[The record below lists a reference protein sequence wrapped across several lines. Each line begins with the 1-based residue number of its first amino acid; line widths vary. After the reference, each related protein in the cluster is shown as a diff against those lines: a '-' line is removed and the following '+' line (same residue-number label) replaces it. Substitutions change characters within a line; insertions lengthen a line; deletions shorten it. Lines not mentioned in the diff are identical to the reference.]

1 MTDDK
6 LEKEVTE
13 YLNTQTLPK
22 IDDFVYLVIKNLIF
36 GFAEPR
42 EKRIEELEN
51 KIADIKANCDLAIEG
66 KDVKIME
73 LEQQISKTKD
83 LQEELEKQNK
93 ELKEQIE
100 KMKRCANCKKGNCS
114 YSSFSIDKNGKK
126 TFHNWNEEK
135 GDFCNTGYKSDYK
148 YWELAE

>member
-36 GFAEPR
+36 GFTEPR

-73 LEQQISKTKD
+73 LEEEKEK
-83 LQEELEKQNK
+83 LQEQIEIERNRKRGIYEFQITQ
-93 ELKEQIE
+93 LKEQIE
-100 KMKRCANCKKGNCS
+100 KMKRYLDCEYCEHYTQPCGCKNC
-114 YSSFSIDKNGKK
+114 
-126 TFHNWNEEK
+126 NEEIR
-135 GDFCNTGYKSDYK
+135 SDWK
-148 YWELAE
+148 LKEIKEK